1 MGKQLER
8 EVEYYYD
15 THPTREDLMGE
26 TAIHAYLVRYL
37 VLVLQW
43 LFHGQICAIYDNL
56 NFYQTRNPKEYPLAP
71 DIAVIK
77 GVPFQYVRS
86 WKVGRTGPAPQV
98 VIEIASEETWKK
110 DRQEKPARYASMGV
124 EEYFVY
130 DPHDP
135 PSWRDIPRRLV
146 GWQLD
151 RATQAMRELSP
162 DEQERL
168 WSVQLDSWLV
178 PDQMYLRLFDR
189 YHHLRLT
196 GEEAQAQARQVEAK
210 RAQALEEKLRSLG
223 VNPDEMA

>member
-1 MGKQLER
+1 MWGRRSVRQKFSSRKERIMGKQLER

-43 LFHGQICAIYDNL
+43 LFHGQTCAIYDNL

-86 WKVGRTGPAPQV
+86 WNVGRTGPAPQV

-135 PSWRDIPRRLV
+135 PSW
-146 GWQLD
+146 
-151 RATQAMRELSP
+151 
-162 DEQERL
+162 
-168 WSVQLDSWLV
+168 LV

-196 GEEAQAQARQVEAK
+196 GEEAQAQARQAEAK